1 MSAMTP
7 DMEKKLTIHNVG
19 EMDFTFRS
27 RTSPTRLT
35 PVRDSAGGMPLT
47 RWKLTARYTNTHRKE
62 TMKSDHL
69 MNQIRQKTTWYP
81 NSLIQSHFWRN
92 PDISIKDTI
101 KAITAPMESHKTWT
115 RRRLSTKVSMLGT
128 NYHRAPIVPLTSF
141 VCDNSLPIR
150 RFKSNQKHIWNKN
163 ALLYGLWLLLFVRE
177 KRNCP

>member
-81 NSLIQSHFWRN
+81 NSLIQSHLWRN
-92 PDISIKDTI
+92 PDISIKNTI

-115 RRRLSTKVSMLGT
+115 RRRLSTKVSMLGA
-128 NYHRAPIVPLTSF
+128 NYHRAPVVPQWFHLHPSF
-141 VCDNSLPIR
+141 ATTVFRSAGLNPTKSTFETKT
-150 RFKSNQKHIWNKN
+150 RFYT
-163 ALLYGLWLLLFVRE
+163 ACGYFCL
-177 KRNCP
+177 